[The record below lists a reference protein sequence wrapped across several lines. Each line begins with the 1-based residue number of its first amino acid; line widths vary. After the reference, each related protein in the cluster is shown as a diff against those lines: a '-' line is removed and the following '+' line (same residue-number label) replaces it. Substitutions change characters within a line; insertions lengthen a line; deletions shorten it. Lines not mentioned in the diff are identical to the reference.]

1 MARGG
6 FILLLVIC
14 FAAYWGWQYYKSV
27 LNAREKDKYNKN
39 PSDFKDTAS
48 DPDALEEY
56 YKRKIVE
63 MEEATV
69 KGMTDAQEKLEYYK
83 QQLTKLNNL
92 KSK

>member
-14 FAAYWGWQYYKSV
+14 FAAYWGWQYYKAV
-27 LNAREKDKYNKN
+27 HNAKEKDKYNES
-39 PSDFKDTAS
+39 SDFKDTAK

-63 MEEATV
+63 MEEAAV
-69 KGMTDAQEKLEYYK
+69 KGITDAQEKLDYYK

-92 KSK
+92 KH

>member
-27 LNAREKDKYNKN
+27 HNAKEKDKYNKN
-39 PSDFKDTAS
+39 PESFKDTAN

-63 MEEATV
+63 MEEAAV
-69 KGMTDAQEKLEYYK
+69 KGAEDAAEKLDYYK

-92 KSK
+92 KK

>member
-14 FAAYWGWQYYKSV
+14 FAAYWGWQYYKSTQ
-27 LNAREKDKYNKN
+27 NAKEKDKYNKDT
-39 PSDFKDTAS
+39 SGFKDTAN

-69 KGMTDAQEKLEYYK
+69 KGAEEAQEKLDYYK

-92 KSK
+92 KK